1 MKKLRF
7 YLNKNLD
14 KFMALQFIDIKA
26 GGVDFGN
33 SIIKDHLKLKN
44 IRDFNQEKRK
54 KIINQYFDNY
64 YKKNNSVLI
73 KKLLLIREKWKEK
86 ENNFFKITQKIFGG
100 FEFKKGMY
108 IGYISIIDCNPR
120 FLESKTFQVFYKK
133 NIDEAVYVIAHELLH
148 FIFFDYF
155 NEKIKID
162 ITEEKLWDLSE
173 IFNIVVLESDYFKEI
188 INKKYIKPYPEHKK
202 YLSIFRKLFKD
213 SKNIKDFITRGIN
226 LIN

>member
-14 KFMALQFIDIKA
+14 KFMASQFIDIKA
-26 GGVDFGN
+26 GGIDFGN
-33 SIIKDHLKLKN
+33 SIIKNHPKLKD
-44 IRDFNQEKRK
+44 IKKVDQKERK
-54 KIINQYFDNY
+54 KIVNQYFDNY
-64 YKKNNSVLI
+64 YRENSPVLI
-73 KKLLLIREKWKEK
+73 KKLFLIREKWKRK
-86 ENNFFKITQKIFGG
+86 ENDFFKIIQKIFNG

-133 NIDEAVYVIAHELLH
+133 NIDESIYVITHELLH

-155 NEKIKID
+155 NEEIKINT
-162 ITEEKLWDLSE
+162 TEEKLWDLSE
-173 IFNIVVLESDYFKEI
+173 IFNIIVLESNYFKKI
-188 INKKYIKPYPEHKK
+188 INKRYIKPYPEHRK
-202 YLSIFRKLFKD
+202 YLPSFRKLFKD
-213 SKNIKDFITRGIN
+213 SKNIRDFIIKGIN

>member
-1 MKKLRF
+1 
-7 YLNKNLD
+7 
-14 KFMALQFIDIKA
+14 MALQFIDIKA
-26 GGVDFGN
+26 GGIDFGN

-44 IRDFNQEKRK
+44 IRNFSPKKRK

-64 YKKNNSVLI
+64 YKNNNSVLI

-86 ENNFFKITQKIFGG
+86 ENNFLKITQKIFNDFG
-100 FEFKKGMY
+100 FKKGMY

-133 NIDEAVYVIAHELLH
+133 DINEAIYVIAHELLH

-155 NEKIKID
+155 NDKIKIN

-173 IFNIVVLESDYFKEI
+173 IFNVIILESDYFKEI
-188 INKKYIKPYPEHKK
+188 INKKHIKPYPEHKK
-202 YLSIFRKLFKD
+202 YLSNFRKLFKD
-213 SKNIKDFITRGIN
+213 SKNIKDFIVEGIN
-226 LIN
+226 LLN